1 MNMKSKLL
9 KLILPIIFFI
19 SLYGCAAVNVT
30 SSSLKEKG
38 IKEAISD
45 GMIDAAINKEFLN
58 HNINMFMNVE
68 IEVVEGRVLLTGS
81 VKKSK
86 HRMDAIKLSWKVLG
100 VREVINEIDVT
111 EKGGIV
117 NYLTDVKI
125 KTQIR
130 YKVIADKSISSI
142 NYNFE
147 CVNGALYLIGIA
159 KNKKE
164 LKKIMKHANNIKGVT
179 KVISHVIMKDDPRRK
194 KYQRKLQKKEG

>member
-19 SLYGCAAVNVT
+19 SLCGCAAVNVT

-58 HNINMFMNVE
+58 HNISMFMNVE